1 MPTAAPPH
9 QWDGVS
15 FYLFICY
22 TPIMSDAKKPKA
34 IAIVG
39 PTASGKTALSIALA
53 HHFDGEVIS
62 ADSRQVYRGLDI
74 GSAKVTSDEMA
85 GVPHHLIDIVD
96 PTVVYTGAD
105 FKSDGDVALADITAR
120 GKLPIVAG
128 GSFFYLELLKG
139 TMSSAPVPPNPT
151 LRAELEQ
158 KTTTELF
165 AELSVRD
172 PKRAEVIDAD
182 NPRRLIRALE
192 IIDAVGVV
200 PEVPAHELSYD
211 WLTIGID
218 VPVAILNER
227 IHTRILDRLKIGMIE
242 EVETLHSSDVSW
254 ERLEAIGLE
263 YRYIAYFLQNKL
275 TREEMIEQLTNK
287 SRQFAK
293 RQRVWLKRDQSIIW
307 LPFPA
312 DANTAIGL
320 VEEFLKS

>member
-1 MPTAAPPH
+1 MIVAP
-9 QWDGVS
+9 
-15 FYLFICY
+15 
-22 TPIMSDAKKPKA
+22 KPKA

-53 HHFDGEVIS
+53 TYFNGEVIS

-74 GSAKVTSDEMA
+74 GSAKVTAKEM
-85 GVPHHLIDIVD
+85 GDVSHHLIDIAD
-96 PTVVYTGAD
+96 PTTVYTGAE
-105 FKSDGDVALADITAR
+105 FKRDGDIALTLITNR

-139 TMSSAPVPPNPT
+139 TMSSAPVPPNPS

-158 KTTTELF
+158 KTAMELF
-165 AELSVRD
+165 AELSKLD

-192 IIDAVGVV
+192 IIASVGTV
-200 PEVPAHELSYD
+200 PEVPIFELPYD

-218 VPVAILNER
+218 VPVDILNER
-227 IHTRILDRLKIGMIE
+227 IHTRIIDRLKIGMIE
-242 EVETLHSSDVSW
+242 EVENLHKNGLSW
-254 ERLEAIGLE
+254 ERLETIGLE
-263 YRYIAYFLQNKL
+263 YRYIAYYLQNKL
-275 TREEMIEQLTNK
+275 TRDEMIEQLTNK

-293 RQRVWLKRDQSIIW
+293 RQRVWLKRDKSIHW

-312 DANTAIGL
+312 DTKTAVEL
-320 VEEFLKS
+320 VNNFMKTKQS

>member
-1 MPTAAPPH
+1 
-9 QWDGVS
+9 
-15 FYLFICY
+15 
-22 TPIMSDAKKPKA
+22 MSDAKKPKA

-53 HHFDGEVIS
+53 QHFNGEVIS

-105 FKSDGDVALADITAR
+105 FKRDGDVALSDITAR

-151 LRAELEQ
+151 LRAELEN

-200 PEVPAHELSYD
+200 PEVPTDELSYD

-218 VPVAILNER
+218 VPVEILNER

-263 YRYIAYFLQNKL
+263 YRYTAYYLQNKL
-275 TREEMIEQLTNK
+275 TREEMVEQLTNK

>member
-1 MPTAAPPH
+1 
-9 QWDGVS
+9 
-15 FYLFICY
+15 
-22 TPIMSDAKKPKA
+22 MSDVKKPKA

-39 PTASGKTALSIALA
+39 PTASGKTALSIALSQ
-53 HHFDGEVIS
+53 HFDGEVIS

-74 GSAKVTSDEMA
+74 GSAKVTPGEMA
-85 GVPHHLIDIVD
+85 GIPHHLIDVMD
-96 PTVVYTGAD
+96 PTFVYTGAD
-105 FKSDGDVALADITAR
+105 FKRDGEIALADISTR

-158 KTTTELF
+158 KTTAELF
-165 AELSVRD
+165 AELKSKD
-172 PKRAEVIDAD
+172 PRRAETIDPD

-192 IIDAVGVV
+192 VIDALGVV
-200 PEVPAHELSYD
+200 PLIVKTNLSYD

-218 VPVAILNER
+218 VPVDILNER

-242 EVETLHSSDVSW
+242 EVSTLHEDGLSW

-275 TREEMIEQLTNK
+275 TKDEMIEQLTNK

-293 RQRVWLKRDQSIIW
+293 RQRVWLKRDSNIHW
-307 LPFPA
+307 LPYPSDTEA
-312 DANTAIGL
+312 AVEL
-320 VEEFLKS
+320 VKDFLRTKLN

>member
-1 MPTAAPPH
+1 MTAT
-9 QWDGVS
+9 S
-15 FYLFICY
+15 
-22 TPIMSDAKKPKA
+22 KPKA

-53 HHFDGEVIS
+53 HHFNGEVIS

-74 GSAKVTSDEMA
+74 GSAKVTPAEM
-85 GVPHHLIDIVD
+85 GTVPHHLIDIVN
-96 PTVVYTGAD
+96 PTTVYTGAD
-105 FKSDGDVALADITAR
+105 FKRDGEIALADITAR

-158 KTTTELF
+158 KSPAELF
-165 AELSVRD
+165 TLLTERD

-200 PEVPAHELSYD
+200 PEVPTIDLPYD

-218 VPVAILNER
+218 VPVEILNER

-242 EVETLHSSDVSW
+242 EVAALHQNGLSW

-263 YRYIAYFLQNKL
+263 YRYVAYFLQNKL
-275 TREEMIEQLTNK
+275 TRTEMIEQLTNK

-293 RQRVWLKRDQSIIW
+293 RQRVWLKRDQSIHW

-312 DANTAIGL
+312 DSAAAIDL
-320 VEEFLKS
+320 VKNFLG